1 MQENGE
7 FFAIFS
13 LEDARVASYS
23 LEVRG
28 KNICQTT
35 GKSKTDGGLSR
46 RGMKMVIYLHISGKS
61 SNFVRGMGN
70 ILKTTQTT
78 CARIVRR
85 SRSFDRREIR
95 TPASA
100 QDDNYTTK
108 IVEYY
113 KN

>member
-1 MQENGE
+1 M
-7 FFAIFS
+7 
-13 LEDARVASYS
+13 
-23 LEVRG
+23 
-28 KNICQTT
+28 
-35 GKSKTDGGLSR
+35 
-46 RGMKMVIYLHISGKS
+46 
-61 SNFVRGMGN
+61 RGMGN

-100 QDDNYTTK
+100 QDDNYTAK

-113 KN
+113 RKLTKIIDMIRIRKATANIFTGLKYQRKKYKTVISIIEHLQKVLRRFCVMI